1 MSPIIKSSTL
11 TLRRLAVS
19 WLDLLIHVL
28 NFVAPALA
36 VAALLALVLAVRTPR
51 VRQRPVA
58 VWGGLA
64 ALGSFVLLGGLL
76 YFGRD
81 GKMATYA
88 ALVLAQGAFAAWW
101 ARR

>member
-36 VAALLALVLAVRTPR
+36 VATLLTLVLAWRASR

-58 VWGGLA
+58 VWVSLV
-64 ALGSFVLLGGLL
+64 ALGSLVLLLGLL
-76 YFGRD
+76 YFARD

-88 ALVLAQGAFAAWW
+88 ALVLAQGALAAWW